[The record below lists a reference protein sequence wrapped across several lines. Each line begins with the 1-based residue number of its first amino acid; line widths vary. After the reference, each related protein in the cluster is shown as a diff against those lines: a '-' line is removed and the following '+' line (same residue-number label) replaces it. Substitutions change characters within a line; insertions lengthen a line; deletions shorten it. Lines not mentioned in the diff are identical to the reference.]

1 MRVDEVAGRG
11 ARRDVS
17 AEKSAAPSRGAAGT
31 GSASQDV
38 SAETS
43 PRGRRD
49 RPPRSRRDLLSALAA
64 VALLPL
70 AVPAA
75 AQSFPSR
82 PMRMII
88 PFPPSG
94 STDIIGR
101 TVAERLAAILGQ
113 PMVAE
118 NRAGAT
124 GAIGL
129 EALARSA
136 PDGHTIGLGTIGSVA
151 INPVVVAKLPWDPQ
165 RDLAPIGMVGAT
177 PFVLLVNNEVPAKDL
192 AGLIALARAKPG
204 AIAYASGGIGGSQ
217 HLATALLEDM
227 TGITMNHVPYK
238 GSGPALTDLAGGQV
252 QLLIEPAV
260 SAVPHVRAGRVRAL
274 ALTGAK
280 RSPAF
285 PGVPTVAETVPGYE
299 AAAWFAIFAPAGVP
313 PEVVARLSSA
323 LSEALRGPET
333 IERFA
338 QAGVEVN
345 ASTPEQ
351 LRDTLRAELDRWGR
365 LVKKLNIQPQ

>member
-1 MRVDEVAGRG
+1 MLAPFTAP
-11 ARRDVS
+11 AR
-17 AEKSAAPSRGAAGT
+17 
-31 GSASQDV
+31 
-38 SAETS
+38 
-43 PRGRRD
+43 
-49 RPPRSRRDLLSALAA
+49 
-64 VALLPL
+64 
-70 AVPAA
+70 

-101 TVAERLAAILGQ
+101 TVAERLAASLGQ

-177 PFVLLVNNEVPAKDL
+177 PFALLVNNEVPVKDL
-192 AGLIALARAKPG
+192 AGLIALARSKPG

-227 TGITMNHVPYK
+227 TGITMHHVPYK
-238 GSGPALTDLAGGQV
+238 GSGPALTDLVGGQV

-260 SAVPHVRAGRVRAL
+260 SAAPHVRAGRVRAL

-313 PEVVARLSSA
+313 AEIVARLSSG
-323 LSEALRGPET
+323 LNDVLRGPET

-338 QAGVEVN
+338 QAGVEVT

-351 LRDTLRAELDRWGR
+351 LRDTLRSEIDRWGR

>member
-1 MRVDEVAGRG
+1 M
-11 ARRDVS
+11 
-17 AEKSAAPSRGAAGT
+17 
-31 GSASQDV
+31 
-38 SAETS
+38 S

-70 AVPAA
+70 QVPAA

-151 INPVVVAKLPWDPQ
+151 IHPVVVAKLPWDPQ
-165 RDLAPIGMVGAT
+165 RDLAPIGIVGAT
-177 PFVLLVNNEVPAKDL
+177 PCAMLVNNEVPAKEL
-192 AGLIALARAKPG
+192 AGLI
-204 AIAYASGGIGGSQ
+204 
-217 HLATALLEDM
+217 
-227 TGITMNHVPYK
+227 
-238 GSGPALTDLAGGQV
+238 
-252 QLLIEPAV
+252 
-260 SAVPHVRAGRVRAL
+260 AL

-313 PEVVARLSSA
+313 PEVVARLSAA
-323 LSEALRGPET
+323 LNEALRGPET
-333 IERFA
+333 VERFA

-345 ASTPEQ
+345 ASTPDQ

-365 LVKKLNIQPQ
+365 LVKKPNIEPQ

>member
-1 MRVDEVAGRG
+1 VS
-11 ARRDVS
+11 ARRDV
-17 AEKSAAPSRGAAGT
+17 
-31 GSASQDV
+31 
-38 SAETS
+38 
-43 PRGRRD
+43 
-49 RPPRSRRDLLSALAA
+49 LSALAA
-64 VALLPL
+64 AALAPFAPPL
-70 AVPAA
+70 R

-94 STDIIGR
+94 STDIVGR

-151 INPVVVAKLPWDPQ
+151 INPVVAAKLPWDPQ

-177 PFVLLVNNEVPAKDL
+177 PFALLVNNDVPAKDL
-192 AGLIALARAKPG
+192 AGLIALARSRPG
-204 AIAYASGGIGGSQ
+204 AIAYASGGVGGSQ

-227 TGITMNHVPYK
+227 TGVSMNHVPYK
-238 GSGPALTDLAGGQV
+238 GSGPALTDLIGGQV
-252 QLLIEPAV
+252 QAMIEPAV
-260 SAVPHVRAGRVRAL
+260 SAAPHVRAGRVRAL

-299 AAAWFAIFAPAGVP
+299 AAAWFAVFAPAGTP
-313 PEVVARLSSA
+313 AEVVARLSSA
-323 LSEALRGPET
+323 LGEALRAPELV
-333 IERFA
+333 ERFA
-338 QAGVEVN
+338 QAGVDVT
-345 ASTPEQ
+345 ASSPEQ
-351 LRDTLRAELDRWGR
+351 LRDTLRSELDRWGR

>member
-1 MRVDEVAGRG
+1 MNG
-11 ARRDVS
+11 ARR
-17 AEKSAAPSRGAAGT
+17 P
-31 GSASQDV
+31 
-38 SAETS
+38 
-43 PRGRRD
+43 
-49 RPPRSRRDLLSALAA
+49 RRDLLCALAA
-64 VALLPL
+64 ATL
-70 AVPAA
+70 APFASLA
-75 AQSFPSR
+75 RAQSFPAR
-82 PMRMII
+82 PMRMVI

-136 PDGHTIGLGTIGSVA
+136 PDGHTIGLGTIGSIA

-165 RDLAPIGMVGAT
+165 RDFAPIGMVGAT
-177 PFVLLVNNEVPAKDL
+177 PFALLVNNDVPAKDL
-192 AGLIALARAKPG
+192 AALIALARAKPG

-238 GSGPALTDLAGGQV
+238 GSGPALTDLIGGQV
-252 QLLIEPAV
+252 QAMMEPAV
-260 SAVPHVRAGRVRAL
+260 SAAPHVRAGRVRAL
-274 ALTGAK
+274 ALTGGK

-299 AAAWFAIFAPAGVP
+299 AAAWFAIFAPAGTP
-313 PEVVARLSSA
+313 GEVVARLSSA
-323 LSEALRGPET
+323 LGEALRTPELV
-333 IERFA
+333 EKFA
-338 QAGVEVN
+338 QAGVDVT
-345 ASTPEQ
+345 ASSPEQ

-365 LVKKLNIQPQ
+365 LVKKLSIQPQ